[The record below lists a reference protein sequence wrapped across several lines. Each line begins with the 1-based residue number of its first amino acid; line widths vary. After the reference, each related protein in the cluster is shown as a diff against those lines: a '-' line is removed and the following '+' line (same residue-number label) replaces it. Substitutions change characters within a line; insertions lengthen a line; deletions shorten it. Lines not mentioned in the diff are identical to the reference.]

1 MNNQYDREERDLI
14 PVEGN
19 TTLKRDSF
27 SKAIINT
34 DKNAYER
41 YISMRE
47 QKNKER
53 EEIESIKSDLAEVK
67 TLLTQLAAK
76 L

>member
-34 DKNAYER
+34 DKNAYEK

-47 QKNKER
+47 QKNRER
-53 EEIESIKSDLAEVK
+53 EEIESIKNDLAEVK
-67 TLLTQLAAK
+67 TLLAQLAAK

>member
-34 DKNAYER
+34 DKNAYQK
-41 YISMRE
+41 YVSLRE
-47 QKNKER
+47 QKTKER
-53 EEIESIKSDLAEVK
+53 EEIESIKNDLAEVK
-67 TLLTQLAAK
+67 ALLFQLAAK

>member
-1 MNNQYDREERDLI
+1 MNNDYDRDLI

-19 TTLKRDSF
+19 ITLKRDPF

-34 DKNAYER
+34 DKTAYEK
-41 YISMRE
+41 YISLRD
-47 QKNKER
+47 QKSKER
-53 EEIESIKSDLAEVK
+53 EEIESIKNDLAEVK
-67 TLLTQLAAK
+67 SLLAQLAAK

>member
-34 DKNAYER
+34 DKNAYEK

-47 QKNKER
+47 QKNRER
-53 EEIESIKSDLAEVK
+53 EEIDSIKNDLAEVK
-67 TLLTQLAAK
+67 TLLAQLAAK

>member
-1 MNNQYDREERDLI
+1 MNNQCDREERDLI

-34 DKNAYER
+34 DKNAYEK
-41 YISMRE
+41 YISLRD
-47 QKNKER
+47 QRSKER

-67 TLLTQLAAK
+67 ALLSQLAAK

>member
-1 MNNQYDREERDLI
+1 MNNQYDREDRDLI

-34 DKNAYER
+34 DKNAYEK

-47 QKNKER
+47 QKNRER

-67 TLLTQLAAK
+67 TLLAQLAAK

>member
-1 MNNQYDREERDLI
+1 MNNDYDRDLI

-19 TTLKRDSF
+19 ITLKRDPF

-34 DKNAYER
+34 DKIAYEK
-41 YISMRE
+41 YISLRD

-53 EEIESIKSDLAEVK
+53 EEIESIKNDLAEVK
-67 TLLTQLAAK
+67 SLLAQLAAK

>member
-1 MNNQYDREERDLI
+1 MNNQYDREDRDLI

-34 DKNAYER
+34 DKNAYEK

-47 QKNKER
+47 QKNRER
-53 EEIESIKSDLAEVK
+53 EEIESIKNDLAEVK
-67 TLLTQLAAK
+67 TLLAQLAAK

>member
-1 MNNQYDREERDLI
+1 MNNDYDRDLI

-19 TTLKRDSF
+19 ITLKRDPF

-34 DKNAYER
+34 DKNAYEK
-41 YISMRE
+41 YISLRN
-47 QKNKER
+47 QKSKER
-53 EEIESIKSDLAEVK
+53 EEIESIKNDLAEVK
-67 TLLTQLAAK
+67 SLLAQLAAK

>member
-34 DKNAYER
+34 DKNAYEK

-47 QKNKER
+47 QKNRER

-67 TLLTQLAAK
+67 TLLAQLAAK

>member
-34 DKNAYER
+34 DKNAYEK
-41 YISMRE
+41 YISLRD
-47 QKNKER
+47 QRSRER

-67 TLLTQLAAK
+67 ALLFQLASK

>member
-1 MNNQYDREERDLI
+1 MNNDYDRDLI

-19 TTLKRDSF
+19 ITLKRDPF

-34 DKNAYER
+34 DKNAYEK
-41 YISMRE
+41 YISLRD
-47 QKNKER
+47 QKSKER
-53 EEIESIKSDLAEVK
+53 EEIESIKNDLAEVK
-67 TLLTQLAAK
+67 SLLAQLAAK

>member
-34 DKNAYER
+34 DKNAYEK

-67 TLLTQLAAK
+67 TLLAQLAAK

>member
-1 MNNQYDREERDLI
+1 MNNQYDREDRDLI

-34 DKNAYER
+34 DKNAYEK
-41 YISMRE
+41 YISLRD
-47 QKNKER
+47 QRSKER

-67 TLLTQLAAK
+67 ALLSQLAAK

>member
-34 DKNAYER
+34 DKNAYEK
-41 YISMRE
+41 YISLRD
-47 QKNKER
+47 QRSKER

-67 TLLTQLAAK
+67 ALLSQLAAK

>member
-1 MNNQYDREERDLI
+1 MNNDYDRDLI

-19 TTLKRDSF
+19 TTLKRDPF

-34 DKNAYER
+34 DKTAYEK
-41 YISMRE
+41 YISLRD

-53 EEIESIKSDLAEVK
+53 EEIESIKNDLAEVK
-67 TLLTQLAAK
+67 YLLAQLAAK